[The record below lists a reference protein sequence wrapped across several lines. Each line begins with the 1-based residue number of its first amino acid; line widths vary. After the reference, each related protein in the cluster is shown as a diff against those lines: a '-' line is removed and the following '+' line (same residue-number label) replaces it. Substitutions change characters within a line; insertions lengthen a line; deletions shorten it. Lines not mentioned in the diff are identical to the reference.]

1 MLQDAINGDARNL
14 CAACKLR
21 LGAIA
26 QVQAHCNGGNA
37 QKCALNRCSNG
48 AGINDIDADIGAGIH
63 AAHHQVRARANSVP
77 LLPQAP
83 RCQFDAVRG
92 SPLNGNAAHARIGLY
107 FTHHQWMMKGDA
119 VA

>member
-21 LGAIA
+21 LGAVA
-26 QVQAHCNGGNA
+26 QVQTHRNGRNA
-37 QKCALNRCSNG
+37 EKSALNRCSHG

-77 LLPQAP
+77 LLPEAP

-92 SPLNGNAAHARIGLY
+92 SPLNGNAAHARIGLH